1 MTISGFG
8 VILALYEKNYG
19 HKMSGKEMTMKKN
32 LCLSF
37 EHTYCRSYETLDEE
51 QGLIAMSSYKEE
63 RREKL
68 S

>member
-1 MTISGFG
+1 
-8 VILALYEKNYG
+8 
-19 HKMSGKEMTMKKN
+19 MSGKEMTMKKN

-37 EHTYCRSYETLDEE
+37 EHTYCRSYETLNEE